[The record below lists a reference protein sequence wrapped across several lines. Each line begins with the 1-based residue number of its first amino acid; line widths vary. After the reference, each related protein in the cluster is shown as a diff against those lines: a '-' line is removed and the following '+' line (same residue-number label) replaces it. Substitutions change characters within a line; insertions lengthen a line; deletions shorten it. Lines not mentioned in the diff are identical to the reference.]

1 MESLFRLGGSCW
13 GNPVWPPFKMVLISS
28 GCFRLHLGGSWMFQ
42 KMEILLPW
50 ATCPSVH
57 PPSWWKEERN
67 RSLLETHVFQLA
79 SFAFL
84 LSDSEKAG
92 PILAVGELWAAVTL
106 TFLSS
111 ICMPCSI
118 VRGGFAGQW
127 QNSEKQ
133 KVLSFSIHLIHE
145 NSESL
150 KRIFG
155 CSVKC
160 FN

>member
-57 PPSWWKEERN
+57 PPSWWKKERN

-92 PILAVGELWAAVTL
+92 PILAVGELWSAVTL

-111 ICMPCSI
+111 ILHALFYSPWWFCWP
-118 VRGGFAGQW
+118 VAKFWKAEGFAFFY
-127 QNSEKQ
+127 
-133 KVLSFSIHLIHE
+133 SFNPWE
-145 NSESL
+145 
-150 KRIFG
+150 
-155 CSVKC
+155 
-160 FN
+160 